1 MGQVLLDIKNEEKAK
16 FLLDFLKQIDFVEI
30 KKVFQKDDKERGG
43 EERRLADILL
53 NAPVLSDE
61 ELDNIERVGKEFGKW
76 TISESRTLK

>member
-30 KKVFQKDDKERGG
+30 KRVIQMNDKERM
-43 EERRLADILL
+43 EKKERKLADVLL

-61 ELDNIERVGKEFGKW
+61 ELDNIERIGKEFGNW
-76 TISESRTLK
+76 PINEF

>member
-30 KKVFQKDDKERGG
+30 KKVFQKDDKDSGRKKERK
-43 EERRLADILL
+43 LADVLL

-61 ELDNIERVGKEFGKW
+61 ELDNIEKVGKEF
-76 TISESRTLK
+76 